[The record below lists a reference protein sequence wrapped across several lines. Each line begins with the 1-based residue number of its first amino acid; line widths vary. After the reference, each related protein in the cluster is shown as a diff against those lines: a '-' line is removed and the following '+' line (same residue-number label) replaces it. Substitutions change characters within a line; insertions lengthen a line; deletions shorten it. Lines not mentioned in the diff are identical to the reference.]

1 MKGNRTFI
9 LGAGITGL
17 AAGLSSN
24 SPVYEASA
32 MPGGIC
38 GSYYM
43 KPQGTELLANSPND
57 QEAYRFEYGGGHW
70 IFGGDSSILHFIQS
84 LTPLKSYNRL
94 SSVYFDRQKL
104 YVPYPLQNHLSYLG
118 KEIAAKALTEIAS
131 NSKIHP
137 KTWAEWLEQ
146 YFGSTLNELFFAP
159 FHKYYTAGLWDS
171 IAPQDAYK
179 SPVNLS
185 LVIQG
190 AFDKTPPVGYNT
202 TFVYPAEGL
211 NTLVQRMASLCDV
224 RYGKKVVQ
232 IDIKRKEVIFADD
245 SGTHYETLIST
256 LPLNYMMQMTGL
268 EVPSE
273 PDPYTS
279 VLVLNIGGTK
289 GSNCPDDHWLYTPDS
304 KSGFHRVGFYS
315 NVDKSFLPMSSR
327 KNADRVSIYVERAYL
342 GGDKPAADEVRE
354 YSQSVVQ
361 ELCDWGFIQQAEV
374 VDPTWIDV
382 AYTWSW
388 AGSSWK
394 QQSIQMLEKY
404 DIYPVGRYGRWIFQG
419 ITDSIKDGFFVG
431 AGFKKYQ

>member
-24 SPVYEASA
+24 CPVYEASA

-70 IFGGDSSILHFIQS
+70 IFGGDSSILRFIQS

-94 SSVYFDRQKL
+94 SSVYFEQQKL
-104 YVPYPLQNHLSYLG
+104 YVPYPLQNHLIYLG
-118 KEIAAKALTEIAS
+118 KEIAAKALTEISS

-146 YFGSTLNELFFAP
+146 YFGSTLDELFFAP
-159 FHKYYTAGLWDS
+159 FHKYYTAGLWDR

-211 NTLVQRMASLCDV
+211 NTVVQKMASLCDV

-232 IDIKRKEVIFADD
+232 IDVKRKEVIFADD

-361 ELCDWGFIQQAEV
+361 ELCDWSFIQQAEV

-394 QQSIQMLEKY
+394 QQAIQMLEKY

-419 ITDSIKDGFFVG
+419 IADSIKDGFFVG
-431 AGFKKYQ
+431 AGFKDYK